1 MTTDPSTHLFWITSR
16 AAGTTAM
23 ILASASVGFGLTMGG
38 KLIKRGGADRR
49 SIHEALS
56 LSVLVAIAVHGLSL
70 VGDRWLDPSV
80 LDVTIPFLSSY
91 QTVPTSVGIIA
102 GWGLI
107 VLGLSFYLRDRIG
120 RTRWKSIHRWTLL
133 AWILALA
140 HTFTEGTDAGR
151 LWFIALIALTAVPAL
166 ALLAVR
172 VLRRA
177 PPVPR
182 TPIASSAGVR

>member
-151 LWFIALIALTAVPAL
+151 LWFITLIALTAVPAL